1 MAGAVREGGLT
12 YPAGVDIEPG
22 RRLKLVTGAWQLC
35 AAADPHLAIS
45 AHRAKA
51 GEPLTGIPWNTPGT
65 YRLCAAVA
73 ITDGAD
79 IYGAAS
85 GKINVTNTGFY
96 YGKALEGA
104 SGDGAFIETI
114 MMPRALA

>member
-22 RRLKLVTGAWQLC
+22 RRLKLVAGAWQLC
-35 AAADPHLAIS
+35 AAADPHQAIS

-51 GEPLTGIPWNTPGT
+51 GEALTGIPWNTPGT
-65 YRLCAAVA
+65 YRLCAAAA
-73 ITDGAD
+73 IGDGVD

-85 GKINVTNTGFY
+85 GKISTVNTGYY
-96 YGKALEGA
+96 YGLSLEGA
-104 SGDGAFIETI
+104 SGDGALIETLA
-114 MMPRALA
+114 MPRALA